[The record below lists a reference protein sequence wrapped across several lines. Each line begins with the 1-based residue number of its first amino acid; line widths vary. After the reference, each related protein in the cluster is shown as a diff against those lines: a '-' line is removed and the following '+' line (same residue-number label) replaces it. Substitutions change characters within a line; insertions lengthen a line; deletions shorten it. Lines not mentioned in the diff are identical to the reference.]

1 MISIILGLTGFF
13 LIIVF
18 ALPKILYIIEV
29 NKLEEEIL
37 EIKDSLKDMKK
48 ERNDLANSILFFLK
62 VFWKRMSKII

>member
-29 NKLEEEIL
+29 KKLEEEIL